1 MGESMTRYTHFISAI
16 DAHTAGEPTRIVLS
30 GLPPILGTT
39 MADKKQY
46 LQQNL
51 DHFRTLLMQ
60 EPRGH
65 RDMFG
70 AIITSPTSE
79 LEQYGVLFM
88 DNSGYIDMCGSGLIA
103 IAICFGS
110 FKS

>member
-1 MGESMTRYTHFISAI
+1 MTRFTHIISAI

-30 GLPPILGTT
+30 GLPSILGTT
-39 MADKKQY
+39 MAEKKQY
-46 LQQNL
+46 MMDNL

-70 AIITSPTSE
+70 AIITPPN
-79 LEQYGVLFM
+79 L
-88 DNSGYIDMCGSGLIA
+88 
-103 IAICFGS
+103 
-110 FKS
+110 